1 MWGCFFLGAGWIIFF
16 VALLS
21 PGLSVKELQQDGK
34 FGCRDELT
42 NTSCFASSA
51 TVDVRL
57 TMQTEMLLQNL
68 TLVLFCLGM
77 VSIVFPWFLVS
88 ILPLALFLYVI
99 KRVSRSVRSH
109 FGGRGGSL

>member
-1 MWGCFFLGAGWIIFF
+1 
-16 VALLS
+16 
-21 PGLSVKELQQDGK
+21 
-34 FGCRDELT
+34 
-42 NTSCFASSA
+42 
-51 TVDVRL
+51 
-57 TMQTEMLLQNL
+57 MQTEMLLQNL

-109 FGGRGGSL
+109 FGGASL

>member
-1 MWGCFFLGAGWIIFF
+1 MLAESF
-16 VALLS
+16 
-21 PGLSVKELQQDGK
+21 
-34 FGCRDELT
+34 ELT
-42 NTSCFASSA
+42 NLSRFVSSA

-99 KRVSRSVRSH
+99 KRVSRSVRSN
-109 FGGRGGSL
+109 FVAGYKNVCYAGMN

>member
-1 MWGCFFLGAGWIIFF
+1 M
-16 VALLS
+16 
-21 PGLSVKELQQDGK
+21 
-34 FGCRDELT
+34 
-42 NTSCFASSA
+42 SCFVSSA

-109 FGGRGGSL
+109 FGGGQPLKSVLVLGAS